1 VTERPH
7 VRREAAVA
15 LPPDGVLGV
24 TAPVRIPV
32 GRLELERGEVLPDVD
47 LAIQRWGTL
56 NPQRDNAVL
65 VLHALTGDSH
75 VVGPTSPDHP
85 SPGWWG
91 ALVGPRAPLDTDRWC
106 IIAANVLGGCRG
118 STGPSSTA
126 PDGRPYGSRFPA
138 VTVRDQVSA
147 EVALADVL
155 GIDSFAAVLGGSM
168 GGMRALEWAIG
179 HPTRVNAALV
189 LASGARATADQIGI
203 QSAQIRAVTG
213 DPAWNGGDYHLLGAR
228 PDVGLGLARRIAHLT
243 YRSELELDH
252 RFGSDPQYGEDP
264 ASGGRFAVQSYLD
277 HQADKL
283 TLRFDPGTY
292 VVLTEAMNS
301 HDVGRGRGGV
311 AAALATIECPV
322 VVAGIDSDRLYPL
335 RLQEELAA
343 GIPTSA
349 GLRVLPSTFGHDGF
363 LLETEAVG
371 ALVRETLAVGAA
383 YAESAQINP
392 SNVAHG

>member
-7 VRREAAVA
+7 VRREAAVG

-24 TAPVRIPV
+24 TAPARVPV
-32 GRLELERGEVLPDVD
+32 GRIELERGDVLPDVE

-56 NPQRDNAVL
+56 NPQRSNAVL

-75 VVGPTSPDHP
+75 VVGPAGPDHP

-91 ALVGPRAPLDTDRWC
+91 ALVGPGAPLDTDRWC
-106 IIAANVLGGCRG
+106 VIAANVLGGCRG
-118 STGPSSTA
+118 STGPSSPA
-126 PDGRPYGSRFPA
+126 PDARPYGSRFPS
-138 VTVRDQVSA
+138 VTIRDQVAA
-147 EVALADVL
+147 EVALADAL

-179 HPTRVNAALV
+179 HPARVDSALV

-203 QSAQIRAVTG
+203 QSAQLRAVTG
-213 DPAWNGGDYHLLGAR
+213 DPAWNGGDYHGLGVR
-228 PDVGLGLARRIAHLT
+228 PDSGLGLARRIAHLT
-243 YRSELELDH
+243 YRSEIELDS
-252 RFGSDPQYGEDP
+252 RFGNAPQTGEEAAAD
-264 ASGGRFAVQSYLD
+264 GRFAIQSYLD

-283 TLRFDPGTY
+283 ILRFDPGTY

-311 AAALATIECPV
+311 AAALAMIHCPV

-335 RLQEELAA
+335 RLQKEMAA
-343 GIPTSA
+343 GIPTST

-363 LLETEAVG
+363 LLETAAVG
-371 ALVRETLAVGAA
+371 ELVRQTLAAGAG
-383 YAESAQINP
+383 YAESARINRP
-392 SNVAHG
+392 SVGDG

>member
-1 VTERPH
+1 VTDRPH
-7 VRREAAVA
+7 ARRDAAV
-15 LPPDGVLGV
+15 LPPDCVRGV
-24 TAPVRIPV
+24 TAPVRIAIGPV
-32 GRLELERGEVLPDVD
+32 ELERGGVLPDVV

-75 VVGPTSPDHP
+75 VVGPAGPDHP

-91 ALVGPRAPLDTDRWC
+91 ALVGPGAALDTERWC
-106 IIAANVLGGCRG
+106 VIAANVLGGCRG

-126 PDGRPYGSRFPA
+126 ADRRPYGSRFPA
-138 VTVRDQVSA
+138 VTVRDQVTA

-155 GIDSFAAVLGGSM
+155 GIDRFAAVLGGSM

-179 HPTRVNAALV
+179 HPGRVDAALV

-203 QSAQIRAVTG
+203 QTAQIRAITG
-213 DPAWNGGDYHLLGAR
+213 DPAWDGGDYHGSGAR
-228 PDVGLGLARRIAHLT
+228 PDTGLGLARRIAQLT
-243 YRSELELDH
+243 YRSEIEMDT
-252 RFGSDPQYGEDP
+252 RFGNASQTDEDP
-264 ASGGRFAVQSYLD
+264 AAGGRYAIQSYLD

-283 TLRFDPGTY
+283 IRRFDPGTY

-301 HDVGRGRGGV
+301 HDVGRDRGGV
-311 AAALATIECPV
+311 AAALEGIRCPV
-322 VVAGIDSDRLYPL
+322 VVGGIDSDRLYPL

-343 GIPTSA
+343 GIATCD
-349 GLRVLPSTFGHDGF
+349 GVRVLPSRYGHDAF

-371 ALVRETLAVGAA
+371 ALVRETLAAG
-383 YAESAQINP
+383 SAR
-392 SNVAHG
+392 SAWSARTG